1 MAGDDDTDET
11 IPTDGEPEARA
22 VHRPHGTAPLPA
34 WWWRLDLR
42 WRRAVFAVVVVV
54 VVGSLGLVINNLLG
68 GDDDSSSPVVVR
80 TEAERFVDDLPP
92 ERVELWDSVA
102 ECETEGDWTSINDP
116 FYGGLQF
123 TIQSWQAMGG
133 LGRADQVPREEQ
145 IMRAEMLLE
154 EQGWDAWPNCAAQLG
169 LR

>member
-1 MAGDDDTDET
+1 MAGDEHSDET
-11 IPTDGEPEARA
+11 APTAGPGRGA
-22 VHRPHGTAPLPA
+22 HRRPSGTAPLPD

-42 WRRAVFAVVVVV
+42 WRRTVFAAVLVIVLGAV
-54 VVGSLGLVINNLLG
+54 GLVVNNLVS
-68 GDDDSSSPVVVR
+68 GDGVVR
-80 TEAERFVDDLPP
+80 SEADRFVDDLPD
-92 ERVELWDSVA
+92 ERVELWDAVA

-123 TIQSWQAMGG
+123 TIESWQAVGG
-133 LGRADQVPREEQ
+133 LGRADQVPRTEQ
-145 IMRAEMLLE
+145 IMRAEMLLD

>member
-1 MAGDDDTDET
+1 MAGDDERDEPT
-11 IPTDGEPEARA
+11 SVDGSAPTDDT
-22 VHRPHGTAPLPA
+22 RPAGTAPLPG

-42 WRRAVFAVVVVV
+42 WRRLLFVVVVV
-54 VVGSLGLVINNLLG
+54 VAVGSVAAVVNSVLS
-68 GDDDSSSPVVVR
+68 GDGVVR
-80 TEAERFVDDLPP
+80 TEAERFVDDLPA
-92 ERVELWDSVA
+92 ERVELWDELA

-123 TIQSWQAMGG
+123 TIESWQAVGG

-145 IMRAEMLLE
+145 IMRAEVLLD
-154 EQGWDAWPNCAAQLG
+154 EQGWEAWPNCAAQLG